1 MNDSED
7 GNKKLPVIERIKQIL
22 TGTPAERWDQGG
34 EPLDSDK
41 KYQRPQESWEEL
53 FCTDTKTGV
62 LVLRKSTPITSN
74 FYGGGYVFV
83 QAAEPNYSV
92 ELRGRGW
99 APKMLI
105 DPSYLTSPAVNAN
118 CQVLTE
124 GKVAAE
130 LYSEIAHVVSSF
142 REDQRRD
149 FNDSVSRL
157 LANIAEQIQET
168 SPEDWV
174 SVENDEPGC
183 TCYRGEVASLTVE
196 VACIVRDRSA
206 AYSMVFS
213 KFGLKWNCRD
223 AQLCKE
229 VFKVVDE
236 SVKSAGLEQLGKVL
250 EDML

>member
-1 MNDSED
+1 
-7 GNKKLPVIERIKQIL
+7 
-22 TGTPAERWDQGG
+22 
-34 EPLDSDK
+34 
-41 KYQRPQESWEEL
+41 
-53 FCTDTKTGV
+53 
-62 LVLRKSTPITSN
+62 
-74 FYGGGYVFV
+74 
-83 QAAEPNYSV
+83 
-92 ELRGRGW
+92 
-99 APKMLI
+99 MLI
-105 DPSYLTSPAVNAN
+105 DPSYRTSPAVNAN

-142 REDQRRD
+142 REEQRRD